1 VKAELER
8 VNCDLAAA
16 RAAGGE
22 GGEETMGDPS
32 VEGLGARGKE
42 HDLKRQNARLVLQ
55 VKELKANEALL
66 KASQAE
72 LKAHLEAGHAAGI
85 DTHLHTDAAGIDTHL
100 HSGRLTHTILR
111 IYRIA

>member
-1 VKAELER
+1 MLRQWELKSVKAELER

-22 GGEETMGDPS
+22 GGEETVGDPS
-32 VEGLGARGKE
+32 VQGLGARGKE
-42 HDLKRQNARLVLQ
+42 HDLKRQNARLALQ

-72 LKAHLEAGHAAGI
+72 LKAHLEAGHAAGR
-85 DTHLHTDAAGIDTHL
+85 HT
-100 HSGRLTHTILR
+100 LR
-111 IYRIA
+111 